1 MTSLMDPRANA
12 PWTSMPGWGIV
23 ADLTPPELIAARGL
37 RTLRRILVLALVL
50 VVLICVAGYV
60 FVRGSDNGAH
70 DQLDAANAQTAQL
83 TAERSKYAVVT
94 QVQNATQSIRA
105 ELVTLFASDIDAAIV
120 LAHVQDALP
129 KGMSFT
135 SITVSPT
142 TASVGTDPSDPT
154 LVQVGTIT
162 ISGTSIG
169 LNDLPLY
176 AAALG
181 HLKGFTDIIPT
192 SNSKGSK
199 SVSWTVTAGLTSDL
213 LTHRYSA
220 SGDH

>member
-1 MTSLMDPRANA
+1 MTSLMDPRAGA
-12 PWTSMPGWGIV
+12 PWTTMPGWGIV

-37 RTLRRILVLALVL
+37 RTLRRLLVLALVL
-50 VVLICVAGYV
+50 VVLLCVAGYV
-60 FVRGSDNGAH
+60 FARSSDNTAH
-70 DQLDAANAQTAQL
+70 DQLDTANAQTVQL
-83 TAERSKYAVVT
+83 TSERNKYAVVT
-94 QVQNATQSIRA
+94 QVQDATQSIRA
-105 ELVTLFASDIDAAIV
+105 ELATLFASDIDAAVV
-120 LAHVQDALP
+120 LAQIQGALP

-135 SITVSPT
+135 SITFSPT

-162 ISGTSIG
+162 ISGTSTG

-181 HLKGFTDIIPT
+181 RLKGFTDIIPT

-213 LTHRYSA
+213 LTHRYGTT
-220 SGDH
+220 GDH